1 MPYVIF
7 YAWIY
12 LFHVV
17 LVFGSTSFH
26 AFHVYGL
33 TYMYYVSPYVYLHA
47 CAKIYGSYAC
57 FYALRHAHMSRPM
70 CLCLCLHV
78 YMLRSL
84 SSHVFV
90 FGFFFHMLRSTSLH
104 AYMFRSTCFHAIC
117 RVFMLWFIFSLYCCL
132 DLHAYMLDITF
143 LAMPC
148 LDLHVYM
155 HVPMPICVDLCFHM
169 LTCLGLLLYMLYAI
183 SHVRSICLR
192 ASCHVYVFR
201 PRLYLSY
208 HVLL

>member
-1 MPYVIF
+1 
-7 YAWIY
+7 
-12 LFHVV
+12 
-17 LVFGSTSFH
+17 
-26 AFHVYGL
+26 
-33 TYMYYVSPYVYLHA
+33 
-47 CAKIYGSYAC
+47 
-57 FYALRHAHMSRPM
+57 
-70 CLCLCLHV
+70 
-78 YMLRSL
+78 
-84 SSHVFV
+84 
-90 FGFFFHMLRSTSLH
+90 
-104 AYMFRSTCFHAIC
+104 
-117 RVFMLWFIFSLYCCL
+117 
-132 DLHAYMLDITF
+132 MLDITF

>member
-1 MPYVIF
+1 MFMVWFTCFMLVYMPISM
-7 YAWIY
+7 
-12 LFHVV
+12 
-17 LVFGSTSFH
+17 LVPRFMG
-26 AFHVYGL
+26 
-33 TYMYYVSPYVYLHA
+33 P
-47 CAKIYGSYAC
+47 YAC
-57 FYALRHAHMSRPM
+57 FYALCHAHMSRLM

-84 SSHVFV
+84 SSHVYV

-104 AYMFRSTCFHAIC
+104 ARSTCFNAIC
-117 RVFMLWFIFSLYCCL
+117 CVFMLRSIFSLYCCS

-143 LAMPC
+143 LALSC
-148 LDLHVYM
+148 LDLYVYM
-155 HVPMPICVDLCFHM
+155 HVSMPICLDLCFHM
-169 LTCLGLLLYMLYAI
+169 LACLDLLLYMLYAT

-201 PRLYLSY
+201 PRLCLSY